1 MDTSASWEDRF
12 ERVVQVLYWLTL
24 AIGVFLVFFKI
35 GTEPRA
41 YGAVGLC
48 GAYVVFISVLP
59 GKLAR
64 RDLIRQTVIVLGAAS
79 SMTAVG
85 LTGGLDSPFLLF
97 ALIPVLDSAVV
108 GGFRAGLGAAALSA
122 GILTSLVLPIN
133 DPNWAIL
140 IQWVVLFL
148 LVAVTFGYANRLLL
162 QQGIQFTALAAATA
176 ETSSRLERLETAHAL
191 LTRLAAQAEA
201 AELNPIEVG
210 NAALESARVIVP
222 FAAANVSLASD
233 SGPVVVARMGDAPDH
248 SETTLVSLRVGE
260 REVGSVVLATDRE
273 VTQRQKE
280 SLDAALQPAGLAFAN
295 VLLLQSIARTA
306 IKEERTRLARDLHD
320 DIGPSLASLGL
331 ALDLAGLQHHAEPV
345 LAAHLQDLRD
355 SVGSLVE
362 NVRTTVADLRVP
374 GEVPSLREVVFDI
387 IRGRPGSQPAVL
399 FQLNERHQAR
409 PSIAADIN
417 AIVTEVVRNAI
428 RHADASTITIRG
440 TVDFESGAI
449 EIADD
454 GSGFQADTVPPGH
467 YGLIGIRERATRIKA
482 DVRMDSTSAGTTFL
496 IRWGRR

>member
-1 MDTSASWEDRF
+1 MDTAAPWEDRF

-24 AIGVFLVFFKI
+24 ALGVFLVFFQM
-35 GTEPRA
+35 GTDPRA
-41 YGAVGLC
+41 YAAVGIC
-48 GAYVVFISVLP
+48 GSYVILVSVLP
-59 GKLAR
+59 KNVAR
-64 RDLIRQTVIVLGAAS
+64 RDLVRQTIIVAGSAS
-79 SMTAVG
+79 TMTAVG
-85 LTGGLDSPFLLF
+85 MTGGLDSPFLLF
-97 ALIPVLDSAVV
+97 SLIPVLDSAVV
-108 GGFRAGLGAAALSA
+108 EGFRAGLGAAALSA
-122 GILTSLVLPIN
+122 GILTSLVLPLN
-133 DPNWAIL
+133 DPNWAEL
-140 IQWVVLFL
+140 VQWVVLFL

-162 QQGIQFTALAAATA
+162 QQGIQFSALAAATA
-176 ETSSRLERLETAHAL
+176 EASSRLERLETAHAL

-210 NAALESARVIVP
+210 SAALESARVIVP

-248 SETTLVSLRVGE
+248 SRTTVVVLRVGE
-260 REVGSVVLATDRE
+260 REVGSVVLATDHE

-280 SLDAALQPAGLAFAN
+280 ALDAALQPAGLAFAN

-306 IKEERTRLARDLHD
+306 IREERTRLARDLHD

-374 GEVPSLREVVFDI
+374 DEVPSIREVVFDT
-387 IRGRPGSQPAVL
+387 IRGRAGSEPAVL

-417 AIVTEVVRNAI
+417 AIVMEVVRNAI
-428 RHADASTITIRG
+428 RHSGASTITIRG

-449 EIADD
+449 EIADN
-454 GSGFQADTVPPGH
+454 GGGFQTDNIPPGH
-467 YGLIGIRERATRIKA
+467 YGLIGIRERASRINA
-482 DVRMDSTSAGTTFL
+482 EVHLDSTSAGTIVL
-496 IRWGRR
+496 IRWGRK